1 MIKVTGYCRFPIRQR
16 PLTRSGKHVAR
27 NFYYSACDVICMF
40 QQLLQQITMH
50 GAGALRSAGAGAPG
64 SFMCAMAPAYPGIFL
79 SGHRVAQCDNQRDM
93 VGRLRHVPF
102 FPVGDGAQQPFGHAG
117 RQQGMVDA

>member
-1 MIKVTGYCRFPIRQR
+1 
-16 PLTRSGKHVAR
+16 
-27 NFYYSACDVICMF
+27 MF

-50 GAGALRSAGAGAPG
+50 GAGALRSASRRSRGAR
-64 SFMCAMAPAYPGIFL
+64 FFHVCDAPAYPGIFL
-79 SGHRVAQCDNQRDM
+79 WIFFSGHRVAQCDNQRDM